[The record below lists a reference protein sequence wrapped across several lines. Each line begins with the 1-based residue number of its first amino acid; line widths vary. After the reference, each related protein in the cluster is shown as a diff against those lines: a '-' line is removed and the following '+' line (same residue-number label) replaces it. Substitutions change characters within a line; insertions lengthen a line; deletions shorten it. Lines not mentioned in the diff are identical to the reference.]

1 MNKPKINYKIKVIE
15 NVGNFLKSNDPK
27 DIVSAYLSEYDIVL
41 NIIQNDK
48 IVQKYKEL
56 QSRKN
61 EKDCSQFEKII
72 AEDTFKRYLN
82 DTLVNRKELLLK
94 IFDMLNIN
102 NIDDNFYQLLYLTN
116 VNLDGSVFVNGKQKF
131 FSDAKEIID
140 DVDIRTLYQNNDDI
154 NTQTLYQNINEIN
167 VLISVDSRFVEGIFI

>member
-1 MNKPKINYKIKVIE
+1 MNKPTINYKIKVIE

-27 DIVSAYLSEYDIVL
+27 DIVSTYLNEYDIVL
-41 NIIQNDK
+41 NIVQNNK

-56 QSRKN
+56 QFRKN
-61 EKDCSQFEKII
+61 EKDCGQFEKII

-82 DTLVNRKELLLK
+82 DALVNRKELLLK

-140 DVDIRTLYQNNDDI
+140 DADIRTLFQYNDDI
-154 NTQTLYQNINEIN
+154 NTQTLYQNINKIN
-167 VLISVDSRFVEGIFI
+167 VLISVDSRFIEGIFI

>member
-1 MNKPKINYKIKVIE
+1 MSSKPTINYKIKVVE

-27 DIVSAYLSEYDIVL
+27 DIVSTYLNDYDIVL
-41 NIIQNDK
+41 NVIQNDK

-82 DTLVNRKELLLK
+82 DVLVDRKELLLK

-102 NIDDNFYQLLYLTN
+102 NIDDNFYQLINLVN
-116 VNLDGSVFVNGKQKF
+116 KNLDGSIFINGKQKIF
-131 FSDAKEIID
+131 NEPREILG
-140 DVDIRTLYQNNDDI
+140 DVDIRTLYQYND
-154 NTQTLYQNINEIN
+154 EIN
-167 VLISVDSRFVEGIFI
+167 MLISVDSRFVEGIFI